1 MNRPTIFDEKIWGRM
16 LEKHPDLKELAIEV
30 GVLNNPERARK
41 IYSIWRKNFGIGKL
55 SKSERELAISL
66 CSMEFAEQG
75 LVRAAINRAITCY
88 SARQFEEALDTFEF
102 VLDDFYWSYEEFWE
116 TCKKRFACPEDV
128 SFAVAYEI
136 YIEIL
141 QLKPEEIR
149 PSYIKLFVKK
159 LLEIGAFTKSEIQK
173 YFADYEPNMLQNLS
187 KELLEDV
194 SD

>member
-1 MNRPTIFDEKIWGRM
+1 MSKPTIFDEKIWSRI
-16 LEKHPDLKELAIEV
+16 LEKWPDLKKLAIEV
-30 GVLNNPERARK
+30 GVVNNPEKARE
-41 IYSIWRKNFGIGKL
+41 IYSIYQQNFGIGKL
-55 SKSERELAISL
+55 SESERELASTLFSVEFVEQHFVKTAISKSIL
-66 CSMEFAEQG
+66 LYGAHQYGETA
-75 LVRAAINRAITCY
+75 N
-88 SARQFEEALDTFEF
+88 TFEF

-187 KELLEDV
+187 QELLEDV